1 MLLASNVPRGANF
14 DPLPGRFAWTPDRS
28 QAGEFDVAFAA
39 ASLAGASATGHVTI
53 EIGSGRPLIRGMRNG
68 ASQEPAGCS
77 PGAVATLTGSWLSV
91 GGQTVSDPAG
101 GSMQLAG
108 ARVIVND
115 NAAPVLAVS
124 PERVD
129 FLCPEAEPGMP
140 LSISVE
146 TEAGTS
152 AAMHTVGQPPT
163 PGIFARDR
171 SGGGQGQVTFA
182 GTSLLAASRTHEGI
196 GQPAQAGDLLTIMA
210 AGIDPSAALPLVR
223 IGDIVVS
230 ARSVAAMPGQA
241 GVLGVEIQVPP
252 GIPEGDAVP
261 LTILPSAP
269 GTAAS
274 NTVTIAI
281 E

>member
-1 MLLASNVPRGANF
+1 M
-14 DPLPGRFAWTPDRS
+14 
-28 QAGEFDVAFAA
+28 
-39 ASLAGASATGHVTI
+39 
-53 EIGSGRPLIRGMRNG
+53 
-68 ASQEPAGCS
+68 
-77 PGAVATLTGSWLSV
+77 

-101 GSMQLAG
+101 GSMRLAG

-140 LSISVE
+140 LSIFVE

-152 AAMHTVGQPPT
+152 AAMHTLGQPPT
-163 PGIFARDR
+163 PGIFARDP
-171 SGGGQGQVTFA
+171 SGGGQGQVTFS

-210 AGIDPSAALPLVR
+210 AGIDPRAALPLVR

-241 GVLGVEIQVPP
+241 GVWGVEIQVPRAYP
-252 GIPEGDAVP
+252 KA
-261 LTILPSAP
+261 TRYR
-269 GTAAS
+269 
-274 NTVTIAI
+274 
-281 E
+281 